1 MNISNITHEVSLLE
15 YWGGGEVSSLTEDV
29 MAWKNSTDEK
39 FLNCLIP
46 DSLNSYLCPPPPT
59 PTPNSFY
66 MNMIV
71 KDKSGGLVGVPIATL
86 MHVPTLADN
95 RTKNNQVF
103 VLISCSTLNLQ
114 LNV

>member
-1 MNISNITHEVSLLE
+1 
-15 YWGGGEVSSLTEDV
+15 
-29 MAWKNSTDEK
+29 
-39 FLNCLIP
+39 
-46 DSLNSYLCPPPPT
+46 
-59 PTPNSFY
+59 